1 MSCAPREAPAECAC
15 RFVRPER
22 QTKDDEETAQ
32 VGVSMV
38 EVADAPRPQDQP
50 EGQPQE
56 LNDAAVPD
64 ATAPEEPT
72 PAESVLSERDA
83 AILAFEKQWWKY
95 AGAKEQAVREL
106 FDLSAT
112 GYYQVLNTLLDSPAA
127 LAAEPMLVKRLR
139 RMRASRQRERSQR
152 RSQL

>member
-1 MSCAPREAPAECAC
+1 MSCARRGAPVERAC
-15 RFVRPER
+15 RLMRPER
-22 QTKDDEETAQ
+22 QPEDDEETAQ

-38 EVADAPRPQDQP
+38 EAADAPRSQDQP
-50 EGQPQE
+50 EEQGGVP
-56 LNDAAVPD
+56 VPD
-64 ATAPEEPT
+64 APAPEEPT
-72 PAESVLSERDA
+72 PAASALSERDA

>member
-1 MSCAPREAPAECAC
+1 MFEAAADTPRSQDQTDDQIDVPEGAP
-15 RFVRPER
+15 
-22 QTKDDEETAQ
+22 
-32 VGVSMV
+32 
-38 EVADAPRPQDQP
+38 VADAS
-50 EGQPQE
+50 
-56 LNDAAVPD
+56 A
-64 ATAPEEPT
+64 
-72 PAESVLSERDA
+72 LSERDA